1 MRLIIVLAAAAAL
14 LAAPSVAR
22 ACSCGGDPPVQ
33 WPAME
38 ATGVP
43 TNTRIWLGNSWFYEF
58 TTPRLRKA
66 GEAVDLAFTISTIET
81 SDGPLD
87 VYTPGAPLA
96 PNTAYEL
103 LACDSETCDP
113 PHLRFTTGAGPDLDP
128 PPVPIETERSGDAGG
143 SRRDSCGKY
152 KSATVSLDAEGLL
165 VVEID
170 GGTLDPLTLSG
181 TTTVATLDAGIIVG
195 RGACFM
201 HWPTSEDSAPI
212 RYGAFDLAGNFS
224 GWTEP
229 DTLTIGRGCGC
240 RSDAPGAPAL
250 LLLAVAALAARR
262 PRRPQ

>member
-1 MRLIIVLAAAAAL
+1 MRLSIVLAAAAAL

-22 ACSCGGDPPVQ
+22 ACSCGGDPPVM
-33 WPAME
+33 WPTMD

-43 TNTRIWLGNSWFYEF
+43 TNTRLWVGTSWLYEL

-81 SDGPLD
+81 SNGPLD

-96 PNTAYEL
+96 PKTAYEL
-103 LACDSETCDP
+103 LACDSETCDAP
-113 PHLRFTTGAGPDLDP
+113 QLRFTTGPDADLDP
-128 PPVPIETERSGDAGG
+128 PPVPIEVDRSGDAGG
-143 SRRDSCGKY
+143 SGLNSCGKY

-165 VVEID
+165 VAEID
-170 GGTLDPLTLSG
+170 GGMLDPLTLSG
-181 TTTVATLDAGIIVG
+181 TTTVATLDAGIVVG
-195 RGACFM
+195 RGGCFM
-201 HWPTSEDSAPI
+201 HWPTSEDSAPV

-240 RSDAPGAPAL
+240 RSDAPGAPAV
-250 LLLAVAALAARR
+250 LLLAVAALALRR
-262 PRRPQ
+262 RRRQ